1 MIAYFYSISS
11 IKHKIYIGGG
21 GVPQGAGVV
30 CSANPRPRGRPRRRG
45 PEAPLRPGATAPP
58 VTAAAG
64 VPRTNVSAALPLSNQ
79 KIAVV
84 HIHFT

>member
-1 MIAYFYSISS
+1 MIAYFIQSHPSN
-11 IKHKIYIGGG
+11 IKYTLVVFPKAPG
-21 GVPQGAGVV
+21 GVQCQPAG
-30 CSANPRPRGRPRRRG
+30 RRRRG